1 MMRTVGDPS
10 WAHSAAH
17 PTESPPSHL
26 LHSDL
31 SYDRHDDD
39 EAFPTQLPDDI
50 HDQNYN
56 VKVELGLFKMFIY
69 PNLWQVQPFWLIYV
83 T

>member
-1 MMRTVGDPS
+1 MVLKEPTEIIIVNIITIIIVMMRTVGDPS

-56 VKVELGLFKMFIY
+56 VKV
-69 PNLWQVQPFWLIYV
+69 
-83 T
+83 